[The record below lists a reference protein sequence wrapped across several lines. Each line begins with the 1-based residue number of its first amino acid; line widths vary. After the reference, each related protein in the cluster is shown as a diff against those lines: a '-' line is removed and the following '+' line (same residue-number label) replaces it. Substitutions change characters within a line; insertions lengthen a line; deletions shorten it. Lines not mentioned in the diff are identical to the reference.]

1 METGSL
7 ALEQDLKHTR
17 DHAIVAATGVRVVVL
32 SRVWDIVVLIDH
44 DASQKDLRWEG
55 RGDRLLLFWKSR
67 CFLERNSG
75 EEIRH
80 DCLSSAFAR
89 AISLPCDMDFSR
101 AVPSRNGSQFV
112 LRVPKQG
119 REFASKAGPPTACYH
134 QGNWGAGV

>member
-32 SRVWDIVVLIDH
+32 SRVRDIVVLIDH

-55 RGDRLLLFWKSR
+55 RGNRLLLFWKSR
-67 CFLERNSG
+67 CFQEWHSC

-80 DCLSSAFAR
+80 DCLTSAFAR
-89 AISLPCDMDFSR
+89 AISLPCDVDFSG
-101 AVPSRNGSQFV
+101 AVSSLNQSQLI
-112 LRVPKQG
+112 LRVPKQV
-119 REFASKAGPPTACYH
+119 RQFANEAGPPAACYH
-134 QGNWGAGV
+134 QGNWDARV